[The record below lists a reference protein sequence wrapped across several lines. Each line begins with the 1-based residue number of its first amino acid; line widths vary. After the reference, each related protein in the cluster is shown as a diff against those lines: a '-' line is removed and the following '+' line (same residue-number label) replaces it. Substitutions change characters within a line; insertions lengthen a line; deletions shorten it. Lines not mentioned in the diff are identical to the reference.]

1 MRLLIVALGA
11 EIALFAAIAPNFLT
25 VGNLA
30 EITRSSV
37 ELGLLALALTP
48 IIVSGGI
55 DLSVGS
61 MMGLA
66 AVVFGAAATRGSIA
80 VAAILALL
88 AGAGG
93 GGLNALAVA
102 RLGIPPLI
110 ATLATLSLFRG
121 IAEGL
126 THGAVNYSG
135 FPSAF
140 LFVGQGYLGGVVPA
154 QLPIFLLV
162 LAGYVLLLHRSVVG
176 RALVRDR
183 VLAVGRPAC
192 GSAGVE
198 AARARVRVVRA

>member
-1 MRLLIVALGA
+1 MKLLLVALGA
-11 EIALFAAIAPNFLT
+11 EVALFAAIAPYFLT

-66 AVVFGAAATRGSIA
+66 AVVFGAAATRGSVA
-80 VAAILALL
+80 LAAILALIV
-88 AGAGG
+88 GVGG
-93 GGLNALAVA
+93 GGLNAVAVA

-126 THGAVNYSG
+126 THGAVN
-135 FPSAF
+135 
-140 LFVGQGYLGGVVPA
+140 
-154 QLPIFLLV
+154 
-162 LAGYVLLLHRSVVG
+162 
-176 RALVRDR
+176 
-183 VLAVGRPAC
+183 
-192 GSAGVE
+192 
-198 AARARVRVVRA
+198 